1 MFKPPRSIETNQ
13 TGVHPNLSKVV
24 KKYLANKSKK
34 PFSEHTLAAKD
45 AIKAWLGDW
54 QGDLIFDSC
63 CGVGES
69 TARIAQQHPHAKVI
83 GIDKSAA
90 RIDKHPTYAADLT
103 NYLIVRADLNDLWR
117 LSVLEGWRLQKHYLL
132 YPNPYP
138 KSSQLQN
145 RWYASSALPD
155 ILKLG
160 GLLEVRSN
168 WQLYIEEFSIALQLA
183 NIEASFNQYSASE
196 AITPFERKYW
206 GSGQSSWQLIANLE

>member
-1 MFKPPRSIETNQ
+1 MYKPPRNIETNQ
-13 TGVHPNLSKVV
+13 LGINPNLDKVV
-24 KKYLANKSKK
+24 RKYLKSESKK
-34 PFSEHTLAAKD
+34 PFSPHTLAATTT
-45 AIKAWLGDW
+45 IKEWLGDW

-69 TARIAQQHPHAKVI
+69 TALIAQAHPEAKVI

-90 RIDKHPTYAADLT
+90 RIDKHSSYAANST

-117 LSVLEGWRLQKHYLL
+117 LAVLEGWQLQKHFLL

-168 WQLYIEEFSIALQLA
+168 WQLYIDEFALALQLA
-183 NIEASFNQYSASE
+183 QIQAEVRQYNAVE
-196 AITPFERKYW
+196 PMTPFERKYW
-206 GSGQSSWQLIANLE
+206 GSGQSSWQLIAKLK